1 MSYPPYPLCASMG
14 QTGRELKKD
23 PECKGLRFD
32 KMAPEKIPESEL
44 GASFMVQTF
53 FLKRLV
59 GII

>member
-1 MSYPPYPLCASMG
+1 MG

-23 PECKGLRFD
+23 PECKGLGLD
-32 KMAPEKIPESEL
+32 KMAPEKISESEL

-59 GII
+59 GIV

>member
-1 MSYPPYPLCASMG
+1 MG